1 MNIEHRIISKLT
13 AERERMKKL
22 VKEHGNYSVAEVTVE
37 QLYGG
42 IRGVPIGV
50 TDISYVDPIEGLRL
64 RGYTVPEVLEQLPKA
79 DGGEFPLAGG
89 L

>member
-13 AERERMKKL
+13 EERARMKKL
-22 VKEHGNYSVAEVTVE
+22 VKEHGSFNVAEVTVE

-50 TDISYVDPIEGLRL
+50 TDISHVNQQEGLRL
-64 RGYTVPEVLEQLPKA
+64 RGFTIPEVLENL
-79 DGGEFPLAGG
+79 
-89 L
+89 